1 MIKQHFMSKHYRH
14 PNFIKHG
21 RIRILRLVQ
30 PWSYH
35 TIQSYQRWSSGSFN
49 PSCSKLSRLGIV
61 SNHRLRRHDW
71 FLLKANVR
79 PFSSI
84 PDGADGTFSAS
95 QATSSSDKNP
105 DHPEEKKAKEKQKEQ
120 AKKGLSKAGELKRWK
135 YLNPVFLG
143 KKAVSCFQVLVSFF
157 NNPREILPK
166 LAALWRH
173 FKHECK
179 HYWNG
184 FKLLWVDI
192 KCMFPLM
199 KKVVQGGKLTWRERT
214 QLKRTSF
221 DCLRIVPFSLF
232 IIIPALEL
240 LLPVALFLF
249 PNMLPSTFEKKSE
262 AERRRKQKLAVRLE
276 LATFVEEMLSD
287 YVKIMQ
293 KKDKDHAEYIPH
305 AKLIVTSMRN
315 QQPVSTATIMK
326 VAKLFDDHITI
337 DNMNRQELETL
348 CRFMFIGGVSYS
360 TDEMLRRSLIDKMK
374 TICRDDRLIKE
385 EGVNSLNVYEVN
397 QALFERGMRGDSN
410 LEYARARLAKWIS
423 LSQDQSVPI
432 SLLILSRAFNIRLSK
447 ESTEEAQEKAKKLE
461 KSEENLIAQ
470 VLSKEISDLAVD
482 MMLVEKAGVFDSEAE
497 ANVLKRQKQLI
508 EEAAEHEK
516 KIETKTKPVPTEVE
530 VKEKAVESKL
540 ADIISKLEPEEITAK
555 GLRDPTFVEEFF
567 KPALEEKDNKDKVTK
582 IKLSQESLD
591 KEIHERQKKEFD
603 DQNLLKSSPD
613 EVTELEMEVNPG
625 KVEDDVAEEIG
636 VDGELRELQA
646 EVIEYWKDNV
656 KVTKLS
662 KRVGKMI
669 KKLEKQIEKK
679 DELNDDE
686 LMAQVQELYE
696 KEKAKEVQA

>member
-1 MIKQHFMSKHYRH
+1 
-14 PNFIKHG
+14 
-21 RIRILRLVQ
+21 
-30 PWSYH
+30 
-35 TIQSYQRWSSGSFN
+35 
-49 PSCSKLSRLGIV
+49 
-61 SNHRLRRHDW
+61 
-71 FLLKANVR
+71 
-79 PFSSI
+79 
-84 PDGADGTFSAS
+84 
-95 QATSSSDKNP
+95 
-105 DHPEEKKAKEKQKEQ
+105 
-120 AKKGLSKAGELKRWK
+120 
-135 YLNPVFLG
+135 
-143 KKAVSCFQVLVSFF
+143 
-157 NNPREILPK
+157 
-166 LAALWRH
+166 
-173 FKHECK
+173 
-179 HYWNG
+179 
-184 FKLLWVDI
+184 
-192 KCMFPLM
+192 
-199 KKVVQGGKLTWRERT
+199 
-214 QLKRTSF
+214 
-221 DCLRIVPFSLF
+221 
-232 IIIPALEL
+232 
-240 LLPVALFLF
+240 
-249 PNMLPSTFEKKSE
+249 
-262 AERRRKQKLAVRLE
+262 
-276 LATFVEEMLSD
+276 
-287 YVKIMQ
+287 
-293 KKDKDHAEYIPH
+293 
-305 AKLIVTSMRN
+305 
-315 QQPVSTATIMK
+315 MK

-337 DNMNRQELETL
+337 DNMNRQELEAL

-385 EGVNSLNVYEVN
+385 EGVHMLNTYEVN

-447 ESTEEAQEKAKKLE
+447 ESTEEAQEKAKELE

-516 KIETKTKPVPTEVE
+516 KIETKTKAVPTEVE
-530 VKEKAVESKL
+530 VKEMAVESKL

-555 GLRDPTFVEEFF
+555 GLRDPTFVEEYF

-613 EVTELEMEVNPG
+613 EAAELEIEVAPG

-696 KEKAKEVQA
+696 KEKAKEMEA